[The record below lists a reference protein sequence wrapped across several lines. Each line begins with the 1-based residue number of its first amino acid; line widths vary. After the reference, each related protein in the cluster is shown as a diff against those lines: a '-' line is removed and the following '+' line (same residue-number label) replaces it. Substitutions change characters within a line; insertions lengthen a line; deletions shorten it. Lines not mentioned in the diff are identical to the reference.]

1 MFTTSD
7 PKRLLYQFR
16 DDCNHMLLPAMREFA
31 KPWWKSSFG
40 PLSKIRKG
48 DLCKHIHDHLN
59 AQIPKTPKEVI
70 TIESSSDSE
79 DIIVTPPKRL
89 IPKPLAIPEKLD
101 SFEAPLQPA
110 SQVQFDLSPKK
121 STPKKDKQSSK
132 RSPIK
137 LYSPLKKITERELA
151 LIKKQNALELERY
164 EKQREI
170 EHKQAL
176 EDIEQEHKE
185 FMKNFDE
192 WWHTLEEDYDD
203 IFE

>member
-16 DDCNHMLLPAMREFA
+16 DDCNHMLLPAMRDFA
-31 KPWWKSSFG
+31 KPWWKSNYG

-121 STPKKDKQSSK
+121 STPKKNKEITSK

-137 LYSPLKKITERELA
+137 LYSPLKSITEQELA
-151 LIKKQNALELERY
+151 LVKKQNALELESY
-164 EKQREI
+164 EKEQAIQR
-170 EHKQAL
+170 KKNQ
-176 EDIEQEHKE
+176 QEHEELNKYL
-185 FMKNFDE
+185 DE
-192 WWHTLEEDYDD
+192 WWYTLEEDYD

>member
-16 DDCNHMLLPAMREFA
+16 DDCNHMLLPAMRDFA
-31 KPWWKSSFG
+31 KPWWKNSYG
-40 PLSKIRKG
+40 ALSKIRKG

-70 TIESSSDSE
+70 TIDSSSE
-79 DIIVTPPKRL
+79 DDEKIVTPPKRL
-89 IPKPLAIPEKLD
+89 IPKPLAIPEKIE

-110 SQVQFDLSPKK
+110 SQVQFNL
-121 STPKKDKQSSK
+121 TPK
-132 RSPIK
+132 RAFIR
-137 LYSPLKKITERELA
+137 LYSPLLDITKEE
-151 LIKKQNALELERY
+151 LELY
-164 EKQREI
+164 EKQKNAEIKRLQKQQAI

-185 FMKNFDE
+185 FMKHFDE
-192 WWHTLEEDYDD
+192 WWHTLEEDYD